1 MNSFAK
7 LCRRKTVFLLSVALI
22 AGHVAPAFAQQRTP
36 GAQASPA
43 SSDKK
48 FDLTID
54 NIMRGPGLVGYEQT
68 GVRWSAD
75 SQRLYFQW
83 KSYSEARDKDPDTYT
98 VNRDGTGLRQL
109 TEEEA
114 KNAPPANG
122 EQSRD
127 KKLTVFV
134 ENGDV
139 FVYDHAAGRRRQITA
154 TTDAESNA
162 HLTRDGKRVY
172 FTRGGNLFVM
182 ALDAGSLAQM
192 TDIRPAVQ
200 AAQSSQIGTGDQ
212 FAGRQQTA
220 AAPQRGTES
229 QEVLKKEERELLDIV
244 KRRAEKREA
253 DEARRKKEERLKP
266 FNLAP
271 RQTVASLQVSPDEKY
286 VIASIIEASEP
297 ARQATGEQARA
308 ASDRDVQ
315 LQQPLWSEDGTKAVL
330 MARAAD
336 NKDRWILALDPATG
350 KTRVIVSEHDDA
362 WIDGPGA
369 FTLGWLGDNQHIYF
383 QSERDGYAHLYTVA
397 FDGGEAKPLT
407 SGKWEVTG
415 VQLSEDKSKFYLTTS
430 EVHPGERHLYAMN
443 VNGGERLKLTSQP
456 GNNQAFISPDEKTL
470 ALAYSYSNKPP
481 EVYLQENRAGAS
493 AVKITNSPAPEFW
506 SYHWI

>member
-98 VNRDGTGLRQL
+98 VNRDGTGLRKL

-127 KKLTVFV
+127 KKLTVYV

-139 FVYDHAAGRRRQITA
+139 FVYDHAARRRRQITA

-182 ALDAGSLAQM
+182 ALDARTLAKM
-192 TDIRPAVQ
+192 TDNRTAVQ
-200 AAQSSQIGTGDQ
+200 AAQSPQTGTGDQ

-271 RQTVASLQVSPDEKY
+271 RQSVAGLQLSPDEKY
-286 VIASIIEASEP
+286 IIASIIETSDGAKNTIVPNYVTESAYTEDITSRTKVGDAQ
-297 ARQATGEQARA
+297 ARLRLAVLNVDSGEVKWVDHGQRLAPHTETRTEKQAAQAERRDGQQNVKQATEAQGEPRNAQTAQSPEQARA

-336 NKDRWILALDPATG
+336 NKDRW
-350 KTRVIVSEHDDA
+350 
-362 WIDGPGA
+362 
-369 FTLGWLGDNQHIYF
+369 
-383 QSERDGYAHLYTVA
+383 
-397 FDGGEAKPLT
+397 
-407 SGKWEVTG
+407 
-415 VQLSEDKSKFYLTTS
+415 
-430 EVHPGERHLYAMN
+430 
-443 VNGGERLKLTSQP
+443 
-456 GNNQAFISPDEKTL
+456 
-470 ALAYSYSNKPP
+470 
-481 EVYLQENRAGAS
+481 
-493 AVKITNSPAPEFW
+493 
-506 SYHWI
+506 